1 MRIGTRMY
9 TDQLKVFRSFDF
21 KQVCEKVEPVAY
33 NVSRETLPWPTI
45 KQTLLEEA
53 GSV

>member
-1 MRIGTRMY
+1 M
-9 TDQLKVFRSFDF
+9 QQQQQQQQQ
-21 KQVCEKVEPVAY
+21 QVCEKVEPVAY